1 MLIQFIG
8 FKKRKFFKIYIVCWY
23 HIFRQYIKQSFSH
36 NCRINFDIIGDV
48 ITNISFIGGCD
59 GNLKAIS
66 KLCNG
71 MTVSEIEN
79 KLLGNDCKGRGTS
92 CADQFAKAV
101 REAFNSNKQ

>member
-1 MLIQFIG
+1 MMHYTYKPNG
-8 FKKRKFFKIYIVCWY
+8 VCS
-23 HIFRQYIKQSFSH
+23 KQ
-36 NCRINFDIIGDV
+36 IDFDIIGDV
-48 ITNISFIGGCD
+48 ITNISFLGGCN

-79 KLLGNDCKGRGTS
+79 KLLGNDCNNRGTS

-101 REAFNSNKQ
+101 REAFNASR

>member
-1 MLIQFIG
+1 MRYTFQPNG
-8 FKKRKFFKIYIVCWY
+8 VCS
-23 HIFRQYIKQSFSH
+23 KQ
-36 NCRINFDIIGDV
+36 INFDIIGDV

-71 MTVSEIEN
+71 MTVSEIES
-79 KLLGNDCKGRGTS
+79 KLLGNDCKGKGTS

-101 REAFNSNKQ
+101 REAFNASKQ